1 MKLLRIKE
9 EEDKKAK
16 EEAEA
21 AKAAKGG
28 ARATPKKPTK
38 RRQPKP
44 VEEEEEEEVDESW
57 DWSERGIPDFE
68 NTDAYKRRNKKPAA
82 GSSASPVSLSQSA
95 REKMPSLDQFMEA
108 IGINSG
114 TFAIEQVVGTCFD
127 MNFPKEAV
135 QLFVDKVR
143 LVCVAVFVSL
153 HLHPECVGHE
163 SRALSPESGST
174 TCPTKKVDLVQ
185 RKKKHVSLSLLDG
198 FCPRWRCLCCRHNC
212 SCKPDTHG
220 FFFP

>member
-68 NTDAYKRRNKKPAA
+68 NTDAAKRRNKKPAA

-143 LVCVAVFVSL
+143 LVFFAVFVSL
-153 HLHPECVGHE
+153 HLHPECGGHE

-174 TCPTKKVDLVQ
+174 TVSYKKSRLGTAQ
-185 RKKKHVSLSLLDG
+185 EKTR
-198 FCPRWRCLCCRHNC
+198 
-212 SCKPDTHG
+212 
-220 FFFP
+220 FPLPP